1 MPTDDKNIKVGGS
14 SSHIEEIGKSFP
26 INHDAYV
33 EAKEDAL
40 SEGKPTWQVIRENI
54 HICVVVVAVQVGSL
68 LTFHS
73 HHNLN
78 LFVLTIPAIFF

>member
-1 MPTDDKNIKVGGS
+1 MPTDDKNFKVGGG

-26 INHDAYV
+26 ISHDAYV

-54 HICVVVVAVQVGSL
+54 RICVVVVAVQVRSL
-68 LTFHS
+68 L
-73 HHNLN
+73 
-78 LFVLTIPAIFF
+78 VLPLPSQFESARADFPAIFF